1 MSLDIHIYVVVKI
14 LTQNVVVSELYNG
27 VCEFGGKCTDGTAL
41 QWLVVLYIICKFGLQ
56 ISSTLLANFS

>member
-27 VCEFGGKCTDGTAL
+27 VCEFGGTCKDGAAL
-41 QWLVVLYIICKFGLQ
+41 QWLGVLYIICKFGLQ
-56 ISSTLLANFS
+56 I

>member
-27 VCEFGGKCTDGTAL
+27 VCEFGGTCKDGAAL
-41 QWLVVLYIICKFGLQ
+41 QWLGVLYIICKFGLQ